1 MDAVGGKRW
10 EDMRLFDLYHTTE
23 DIKRKDIYE
32 VTMDGATCRMPFW
45 VLEDDYPDREVLKVN
60 IGKKKITIL

>member
-1 MDAVGGKRW
+1 MDAVGGKRR
-10 EDMRLFDLYHTTE
+10 EDMKLFDLYHTTE